1 MSTTENLD
9 ALIPRRDELKGRI
22 DMHLRYDKS
31 TDAPGDRLRDEL
43 GQVVGK
49 ITEVLHEP
57 FRLEG
62 ERLTQKRSE
71 IAAEHE
77 AAQHQRAALRND
89 LVHAQAARTATL
101 AYGDD
106 PAEHVASA
114 DELSAE
120 LEGVERRIGEL
131 QHRLQGVDGQLTELT
146 VAEGAQIQSGVSAS

>member
-1 MSTTENLD
+1 LTTESLGE
-9 ALIPRRDELKGRI
+9 LITRRDQLKI
-22 DMHLRYDKS
+22 NTS
-31 TDAPGDRLRDEL
+31 TDQQRHEL
-43 GQVVGK
+43 AQVIGA
-49 ITEVLHEP
+49 ITELLHQP
-57 FRLEG
+57 FRIEG
-62 ERLTQKRSE
+62 KRLTQKRSE

-120 LEGVERRIGEL
+120 LESVERRIGEL

-146 VAEGAQIQSGVSAS
+146 VAEGAQMVSGVSAS